1 MGPFCPPRLADA
13 SPLLKFHLKWQR
25 NEEHT
30 LRRFAFYFSAN
41 ILSSEITT
49 MTPSFDMNGV
59 ARLESGVRTE
69 N

>member
-1 MGPFCPPRLADA
+1 MGPFLPAPPSGRFTPAEISFKVA
-13 SPLLKFHLKWQR
+13 AQR
-25 NEEHT
+25 RAH
-30 LRRFAFYFSAN
+30 FAPVCFYFSAN